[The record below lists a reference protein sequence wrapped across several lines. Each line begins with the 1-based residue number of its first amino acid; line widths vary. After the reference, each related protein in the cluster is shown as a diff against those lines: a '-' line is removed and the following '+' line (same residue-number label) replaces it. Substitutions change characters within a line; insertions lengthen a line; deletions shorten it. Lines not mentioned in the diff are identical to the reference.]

1 LTIKIVRFIKY
12 IRLGETTMG
21 EILPTKT
28 SSQPLSYRIYDYL
41 REAII
46 KNEFKSRN
54 IFLEKDIYDRLE
66 RNENMKE
73 K

>member
-1 LTIKIVRFIKY
+1 
-12 IRLGETTMG
+12 MG

>member
-1 LTIKIVRFIKY
+1 
-12 IRLGETTMG
+12 MG
-21 EILPTKT
+21 EILPTKA
-28 SSQPLSYRIYDYL
+28 SSQPLSYRIHDYL